1 VSRRAAR
8 RRAARPTPVWR
19 GGIFAAAAA
28 APDVAAA
35 PPATGVVG
43 SRAAATTAAPG
54 GDVFCGGGLS
64 LYVSC
69 VFCCPSLCFVQRVPG
84 QLVCRLFFYS
94 RSTKHPALQNLLQ

>member
-1 VSRRAAR
+1 MSRRAAP

-28 APDVAAA
+28 APDDVAA
-35 PPATGVVG
+35 PPATGVVR
-43 SRAAATTAAPG
+43 SRAEATTAASG

-69 VFCCPSLCFVQRVPG
+69 FSVVILFVLSNVCQGIWFVF
-84 QLVCRLFFYS
+84 LFFYS
-94 RSTKHPALQNLLQ
+94 RSTKHPALQNLEQ